1 MRVFSVF
8 FFFYLRAGGV
18 MEEGRGDEED
28 ELAAGDG
35 RSEGG
40 GVVEVGLEQAQP
52 LRRRVAGDEPPQE
65 AHLHLVPYAS
75 QGGVHG
81 VAGAEEL
88 LDEPRAD
95 EPSAAGDAHP
105 DAAAAPPP

>member
-1 MRVFSVF
+1 
-8 FFFYLRAGGV
+8 

-65 AHLHLVPYAS
+65 AHLHLVP
-75 QGGVHG
+75 
-81 VAGAEEL
+81 
-88 LDEPRAD
+88 
-95 EPSAAGDAHP
+95 
-105 DAAAAPPP
+105 